1 MVRGY
6 PTPQVTW
13 KRMIKSSSS
22 SSPEGLSGLSD
33 HRFVGNN
40 GDSASSSVS
49 SDQVSTSGQQYH
61 LIRSGPDYQVY
72 ENGSLRITTSSSE
85 DLLCTASNGIGPGIS
100 KAVRL
105 TVNGLSLFTFYSV
118 AYFIYFSIR
127 CLFL

>member
-1 MVRGY
+1 MIDCMVRGY

-22 SSPEGLSGLSD
+22 PEATASLD
-33 HRFVGNN
+33 HRFAANMDTSTV
-40 GDSASSSVS
+40 SSS
-49 SDQVSTSGQQYH
+49 DSTTGQQYH

-72 ENGSLRITTSSSE
+72 ENGSLRITTSFSG

-105 TVNGLSLFTFYSV
+105 TVNGRLLFHCVIPLSLYLSM
-118 AYFIYFSIR
+118 
-127 CLFL
+127 